1 MYLRTDLAQPP
12 ASEQDDI
19 RVVASDKVSGL
30 ISQTIS
36 SLNAE
41 LACLFDS
48 RNLGFLVD
56 VIDSNEFKIL
66 ELRSRGIK
74 LRCVTEINETNMSE
88 CKTIMKNFDLFHSSY
103 LAGSFLIA
111 DRREYIGYLV
121 DHGSSGRVLRIT
133 NPPFVTS
140 QLFLLNTIMDKGL
153 PAKQRI
159 IDLVKGSANEFIET
173 IRDPAKIKSLI
184 LDLIGSAIYE
194 ISILFSTRNSFII
207 AEREGILEDLGRAS
221 ERGTK
226 VKILV
231 MRDEMAKEN
240 TDIRL
245 RAPHDAIQVNYLQQ
259 FLPTK
264 ITTII
269 IDQSKSLT
277 IEVNDDTKEALQ
289 DAIGLATYSNSES
302 TVFSNASIFESLW
315 IQSELDKQN
324 KARKA
329 YFQLF
334 KGFKLKDEVY
344 DRRWSQKQKADEP
357 EE

>member
-1 MYLRTDLAQPP
+1 MVP
-12 ASEQDDI
+12 
-19 RVVASDKVSGL
+19 SDKVSGS

-36 SLNAE
+36 SVNTE

-48 RNLGFLVD
+48 QNLRFLAS
-56 VIDSNEFKIL
+56 VISSNKFKIL

-74 LRCVTEINETNMSE
+74 LRCVTEISEANMGE
-88 CKTIMKNFDLFHSSY
+88 CKAIMKNFDLFHSSY

-111 DRREYIGYLV
+111 DGREYIGYLV
-121 DHGSSGRVLRIT
+121 DEGRSSRILRII
-133 NPPFVTS
+133 NRSFVST
-140 QLFLLNTIMDKGL
+140 QMFLMNTIIDNAV

-159 IDLVKGSANEFIET
+159 IDLVKGIGSEFIET
-173 IRDPAKIKSLI
+173 IRDPIKTRSLI
-184 LDLIGSAIYE
+184 LDLIRSAIYE
-194 ISILFSTRNSFII
+194 IAILFSTRNSFIL

-221 ERGTK
+221 ERGIK

-231 MRDEMAKEN
+231 MKDEMAKEIS
-240 TDIRL
+240 DPKL
-245 RAPHDAIQVNYLQQ
+245 RALHDAIQVNYLQQ

-289 DAIGLATYSNSES
+289 DAIGLSTYSNSES

-324 KARKA
+324 KARQA

-344 DRRWSQKQKADEP
+344 DRRWSDKHKADEP
-357 EE
+357 KE